1 MTQPRERR
9 HNKSGAN
16 PMLTL
21 IPYAPGKKNE
31 HTWRE
36 RNLNEYGF
44 AAFQM
49 LSTKPTIHMDQHGIF
64 AIFFNVFMMKY
75 CCWYTHT
82 ILQEIWIKNMEHI
95 WFGTTKTMSCTITNS
110 KIRHNYTTLL
120 DWTSLLNCDRLNYMY
135 TTLQCTALHCICQHD
150 TSHHTTPQHV
160 NGTAQ

>member
-44 AAFQM
+44 AACQM

-64 AIFFNVFMMKY
+64 AIFFNVFMMEY

-82 ILQEIWIKNMEHI
+82 ILQENGIENMEHI
-95 WFGTTKTMSCTITNS
+95 WFFTTKTTSSTITNS
-110 KIRHNYTTLL
+110 KIRHNYTTLH
-120 DWTSLLNCDRLNYMY
+120 Y
-135 TTLQCTALHCICQHD
+135 TICTLHYNALHRICQHD

>member
-49 LSTKPTIHMDQHGIF
+49 LSTKPTIHVDQHGIF
-64 AIFFNVFMMKY
+64 AIFFNVFMMEY

-82 ILQEIWIKNMEHI
+82 ILQENGMNNMEHI
-95 WFGTTKTMSCTITNS
+95 WFCTTKTTSSTITNS
-110 KIRHNYTTLL
+110 KIRHNTSQNTKMHNTTLL
-120 DWTSLLNCDRLNYMY
+120 HYTILHWTTPLHCTARLNY
-135 TTLQCTALHCICQHD
+135 TVKLR
-150 TSHHTTPQHV
+150 
-160 NGTAQ
+160 

>member
-49 LSTKPTIHMDQHGIF
+49 LSTKPTIHVDQHGIF
-64 AIFFNVFMMKY
+64 AIFFNVFMMEY

-82 ILQEIWIKNMEHI
+82 ILQENGIKNMEHI
-95 WFGTTKTMSCTITNS
+95 WFGTTKTMSSTITAS
-110 KIRHNYTTLL
+110 QTARQPDSQTARQPESTTHHKTLKCTTLHHYTALL
-120 DWTSLLNCDRLNYMY
+120 DWTTVKLR
-135 TTLQCTALHCICQHD
+135 
-150 TSHHTTPQHV
+150 
-160 NGTAQ
+160 

>member
-31 HTWRE
+31 LLWRE

-49 LSTKPTIHMDQHGIF
+49 LSTKPTIHVDQHGIF
-64 AIFFNVFMMKY
+64 AIFFNVFMMEY

-82 ILQEIWIKNMEHI
+82 ILQENGIKNMEHI
-95 WFGTTKTMSCTITNS
+95 WFCTTKTTSSTITNS
-110 KIRHNYTTLL
+110 KIRHNTSQNTKMHNTTLL
-120 DWTSLLNCDRLNYMY
+120 HYTILHWTTPLHCTARLNY
-135 TTLQCTALHCICQHD
+135 TVKLR
-150 TSHHTTPQHV
+150 
-160 NGTAQ
+160 